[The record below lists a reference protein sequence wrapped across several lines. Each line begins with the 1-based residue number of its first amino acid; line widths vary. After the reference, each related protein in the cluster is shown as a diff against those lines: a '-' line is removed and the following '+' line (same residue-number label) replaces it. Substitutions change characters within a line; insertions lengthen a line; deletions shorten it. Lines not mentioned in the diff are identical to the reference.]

1 MTLEDMITFGTKLRP
16 PYLPPIVS
24 SPLQK
29 EKTMKVNVTDGKA
42 GAARLDLVYI
52 FWPAEESNGGDLT

>member
-1 MTLEDMITFGTKLRP
+1 MTLEDMISLGTKLLP
-16 PYLPPIVS
+16 LYLPPFVS

-42 GAARLDLVYI
+42 GAARLDLVDF
-52 FWPAEESNGGDLT
+52 FWTAEESNGGDLT